1 MLSYQDRSAW
11 VSVGGLISG
20 FTVELKGVE
29 KFTLIPLV
37 KVVIFNVLV
46 ELNGPFNSF
55 DEQQFSPFRVNFNPF
70 SVNF

>member
-1 MLSYQDRSAW
+1 MYLS
-11 VSVGGLISG
+11 SVRQVHANVFLSL
-20 FTVELKGVE
+20 TVELREVE